1 MLLRIKIQT
10 AIIIVLVFAF
20 RLFYANVCISEC
32 PQNSKTC
39 QFTSSH
45 FKSFIKKRRKAEE
58 TVISN
63 QVKASAGQEV
73 FEETR
78 DNEEEPLKADAPVIL
93 SYLYSPLYENVIGCG
108 LGNPSGHLSY
118 SLLPKKYLAFSILRI

>member
-1 MLLRIKIQT
+1 MLSRIKIHT
-10 AIIIVLVFAF
+10 AILIALVFAF
-20 RLFYANVCISEC
+20 RLFYGNVCITETQ
-32 PQNSKTC
+32 QNSKTC
-39 QFTSSH
+39 QFVSSH
-45 FKSFIKKRRKAEE
+45 FKSVLKKRRRAEE

-63 QVKASAGQEV
+63 QVKASSGQEV

-93 SYLYSPLYENVIGCG
+93 SYLYSPLGDNINAFGH
-108 LGNPSGHLSY
+108 GNSSGHFSH